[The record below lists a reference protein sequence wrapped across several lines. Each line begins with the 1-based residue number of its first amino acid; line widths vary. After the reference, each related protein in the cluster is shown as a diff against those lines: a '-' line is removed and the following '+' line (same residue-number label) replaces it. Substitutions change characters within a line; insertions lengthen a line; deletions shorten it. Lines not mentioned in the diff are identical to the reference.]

1 MAESILISMPLLNE
15 VVMFLLGFGG
25 AFIGSIAGGYGLIV
39 LPVML
44 LLGISPAIALG
55 TFNFGDLGY
64 KVGGILGFTK
74 HKNLGVSWK
83 DVFVLT
89 LIAVPATALGSFA
102 VVSVDPEILTKLIG
116 ILLFALVPL
125 LFTGKNLGITE
136 DRATGM
142 RRVLSH
148 VAFFFTRAWAGFFSP
163 GSGLLET
170 YVKIRGY
177 GYTILQGKAVT
188 RIPYLLSGI
197 GSVLIFIHSGLIDY
211 KFAIILFC
219 GTFLGGYIGT
229 IYAIRKGDAW
239 IKPILILM
247 ILGTA
252 VKMFFFS

>member
-1 MAESILISMPLLNE
+1 
-15 VVMFLLGFGG
+15 MFLLGFGG

-39 LPVML
+39 LPIML
-44 LLGISPAIALG
+44 LLGIPPAVALG

-64 KVGGILGFTK
+64 KVGGILGFRQ
-74 HKNLGVSWK
+74 HKNLGVSWR
-83 DVFVLT
+83 DVLILT
-89 LIAVPATALGSFA
+89 LIAVPATAIGSLA
-102 VVSVDPEILTKLIG
+102 VVSIDPEILTKLIG
-116 ILLFALVPL
+116 ILLFVLVPL
-125 LFTGKNLGITE
+125 LFASKNLGITE
-136 DRATGM
+136 DRAIGK

-148 VAFFFTRAWAGFFSP
+148 MAFFLTRAWAGFFSP

-188 RIPYLLSGI
+188 RIPYLISGI
-197 GSVLIFIHSGLIDY
+197 GSVLIFMQSGLIDY
-211 KFAIILFC
+211 KLAIILFC

-229 IYAIRKGDAW
+229 VYAIRKGDAW

-252 VKMFFFS
+252 IKMVFFS

>member
-1 MAESILISMPLLNE
+1 MPFLNE
-15 VVMFLLGFGG
+15 IVMFLLGFGG

-39 LPVML
+39 LPIML
-44 LLGISPAIALG
+44 LLGIPPAVALG

-64 KVGGILGFTK
+64 KVGGILGFRQ
-74 HKNLGVSWK
+74 HKNLGVSWR
-83 DVFVLT
+83 DVLILT
-89 LIAVPATALGSFA
+89 LIAVPATAIGSLA
-102 VVSVDPEILTKLIG
+102 VVSIDPEILTKLIG
-116 ILLFALVPL
+116 ILLFVLVPL
-125 LFTGKNLGITE
+125 LFASKNLGITE
-136 DRATGM
+136 DRAIGK

-148 VAFFFTRAWAGFFSP
+148 MAFFLTRAWAGFFSP

-188 RIPYLLSGI
+188 RIPYLISGI
-197 GSVLIFIHSGLIDY
+197 GSVLIFMQSGLIDY
-211 KFAIILFC
+211 KLAIILFC

-229 IYAIRKGDAW
+229 VYAIRKGDAW

-252 VKMFFFS
+252 IKMVFFS